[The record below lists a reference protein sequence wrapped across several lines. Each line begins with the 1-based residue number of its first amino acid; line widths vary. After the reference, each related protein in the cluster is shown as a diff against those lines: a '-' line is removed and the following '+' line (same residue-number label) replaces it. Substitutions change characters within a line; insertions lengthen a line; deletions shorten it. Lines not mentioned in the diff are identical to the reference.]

1 MNATFETPRSEMRTR
16 MHRFLPF
23 AQPTAAMCL
32 AVIGA
37 LTFSAVSAAGTYS
50 TGFEDPP
57 FSTGSINAQDGWTAT
72 GASYEQEVVNTVAH
86 SGTQSFFRN
95 NNVVSGS
102 FGDQPFSA
110 PLPGGEAAGES
121 TAVGVTAG
129 LNQTEFSTWFRAGDT
144 TGPDGSF
151 VSLSATDATGSR
163 MNYIGIANTDAGGLT
178 LNAYD
183 TTSNGFGN
191 AANFNQ
197 FSLTGT
203 PLDRTAWH
211 ELRVV
216 TTFQDGPANDV
227 VEYYV
232 DGSLEA
238 TIGSWEDYYLD
249 DPEQAGNGNQL
260 YAVDRVWF
268 GTRAAPSAY
277 GFTTGDALG
286 IYFDD
291 FSLSASAVPEPA
303 TATLLGLSLLGCAA
317 YIRRR

>member
-1 MNATFETPRSEMRTR
+1 MNASLKSLPLAKLATPW
-16 MHRFLPF
+16 
-23 AQPTAAMCL
+23 CL
-32 AVIGA
+32 AVA
-37 LTFSAVSAAGTYS
+37 VTLTLVNLSAAGTYS
-50 TGFEDPP
+50 TGFENPP

-72 GASYEQEVVNTVAH
+72 GASYEQAVVNTVAH
-86 SGTQSFFRN
+86 TGTQSFFRN

-129 LNQTEFSTWFRAGDT
+129 INKTEFSVWFRAGDMM
-144 TGPDGSF
+144 GPDGSF
-151 VSLSATDATGSR
+151 VSLSATDSTGSR

-183 TTSNGFGN
+183 VTSNGFGN
-191 AANFNQ
+191 AADFNES
-197 FSLTGT
+197 SLTAT
-203 PLDRTAWH
+203 PLDRSTWH
-211 ELRVV
+211 ELRVESLFV
-216 TTFQDGPANDV
+216 DGPANDV
-227 VEYYV
+227 VNYYV

-238 TIGSWEDYYLD
+238 TIGSLEDYYHD

-268 GTRAAPSAY
+268 GTRAAPSAF
-277 GFTTGDALG
+277 GFTTGDAQG

-291 FSLSASAVPEPA
+291 FSVSASAVPEPA
-303 TATLLGLSLLGCAA
+303 SFALLGLGLGATLL
-317 YIRRR
+317 RRRKRRQ